1 MLYTRKG
8 DEGTTKTLDTGA
20 RISKASALPEALGT
34 LDEVNSFV
42 GLARALTAR
51 QPTRTLKLGK
61 RACSVPELLHEV
73 QENLFIVQAELA
85 GADKKIP
92 KAKVTRAELI
102 TDSIEKSIPPIT
114 GFSIAGGTELSA
126 LLDVTRTLARRAE
139 RRCIGVHEA
148 NLRALSKHTLAYL
161 NRLSS
166 VLFALARYANFAAGI
181 EEEKPTYR

>member
-42 GLARALTAR
+42 GLARAVAGRVPNEPL
-51 QPTRTLKLGK
+51 QLGV
-61 RACSVPELLHEV
+61 RRVSVGALLREV

-85 GADKKIP
+85 GAQKKITKP
-92 KAKVTRAELI
+92 KVVRAELI
-102 TDSIEKSIPPIT
+102 TDTIEKVIPPIT
-114 GFSIAGGTELSA
+114 GFSIAGGNELSA

-148 NLRALSKHTLAYL
+148 NLRPLSPHTIAYL

-166 VLFALARYANFAAGI
+166 VLFALARFANFSAGI
-181 EEEKPTYR
+181 REEKPSYT

>member
-34 LDEVNSFV
+34 LDEVNSYI
-42 GLARALTAR
+42 GYARAVTRR
-51 QPTRTLKLGK
+51 QPTSPLALGK
-61 RACSVPELLHEV
+61 KNYSVEYLLHEI

-85 GADKKIP
+85 GADKKIT
-92 KAKVTRAELI
+92 KAKVTRAELV
-102 TDSIEKSIPPIT
+102 TDTIEKVIPPIT

-126 LLDVTRTLARRAE
+126 LLDVTRTMARRAE

-148 NLRALSKHTLAYL
+148 NLRTLSKQTLAYL

-166 VLFALARYANFAAGI
+166 VLFALARYANYAAGV
-181 EEEKPTYR
+181 EEQKPSYQ